1 MSRKHY
7 QSFAAMFAGEM
18 ALAKHSGDKN
28 RIIQVENIIRS
39 AADIFAQDNPN
50 FDRARF
56 YAACGLSD

>member
-1 MSRKHY
+1 
-7 QSFAAMFAGEM
+7 MFAGEM